1 MTPIAC
7 TPRPS
12 AEPVPTAKRKITPVA
27 MSAMHVPVP
36 VIRRPVAALIMAQPA
51 A

>member
-1 MTPIAC
+1 
-7 TPRPS
+7 
-12 AEPVPTAKRKITPVA
+12 